1 MLQRSVKEHRVNE
14 DNPIKRWIAN
24 RKGDVVLD
32 IFKSKATAV
41 DEAQRSM
48 ENGARTSV
56 NRTHP
61 I

>member
-1 MLQRSVKEHRVNE
+1 MNE